1 MSSIILKLGPQAL
14 YRYQDEEK
22 MYAWQKAN
30 KRDCFGVDRSGK

>member
-1 MSSIILKLGPQAL
+1 MSSIILRLAPQAL

-22 MYAWQKAN
+22 RYAWQKAN

>member
-1 MSSIILKLGPQAL
+1 MSSIILKLAPAL

-22 MYAWQKAN
+22 MYARQKAN